1 MVQLLSQITKKT
13 RVGLYFKKTVLY
25 YQPISSYNAAYIFR
39 GSSMVEHAT
48 VNRRVVGSS
57 PSRGAKKRK
66 TLYHKVDF
74 LFFISSSQ
82 DMIIPAVLP
91 YKLCGEL
98 TLIRHSYSCIMM
110 KSARTL

>member
-1 MVQLLSQITKKT
+1 MVDGTTFVTNHKKKT
-13 RVGLYFKKTVLY
+13 RVGLYLKKTVLY

-74 LFFISSSQ
+74 LFLFH
-82 DMIIPAVLP
+82 PA
-91 YKLCGEL
+91 K
-98 TLIRHSYSCIMM
+98 T
-110 KSARTL
+110 